1 MSTWVHRAMF
11 KAPWWS
17 LPINPAFLPRRA
29 LWQAMEEA
37 ATSARGRLLDVGC
50 GSKPYRTIFTQVTEY
65 LGLELDTEKNRAT
78 QHADLY
84 YDGKTFPVADE
95 SVDTVLCN
103 QVLEHVADPE
113 EFLSEIHR
121 VLRPGGTLIL
131 TVPFFWPEHEQ
142 PHDNRRY
149 TSFGLRNQLLAA
161 GFVARKQAKLTRGG
175 GVLFALA
182 AAGINASLRNSPLPF
197 RLLMRMIVIAPLSLL
212 GWMLTTIAS
221 GDAELFLDY
230 FVICQKNARTE

>member
-1 MSTWVHRAMF
+1 MNTWVHRAMF

-29 LWQAMEEA
+29 LWQAMEESA
-37 ATSARGRLLDVGC
+37 ASAHGRLLDVGC
-50 GSKPYRTIFTQVTEY
+50 GSKPYRTIFTRVTEY
-65 LGLELDTEKNRAT
+65 LGLELDTEENRAT
-78 QHADLY
+78 QHADFY
-84 YDGKTFPVADE
+84 YDGQTFPVADE

-103 QVLEHVADPE
+103 QVLEHVADPD
-113 EFLSEIHR
+113 EFLSEIFR

-131 TVPFFWPEHEQ
+131 TVPFIWPEHEQ

-161 GFVARKQAKLTRGG
+161 GFAPRKQAKLIRGG

-182 AAGINASLRNSPLPF
+182 AAGINAYLRNSPLLI
-197 RLLMRMIVIAPLSLL
+197 RVLMRIIVIAPLSLA
-212 GWMLTTIAS
+212 GWMLTMIAAS
-221 GDAELFLDY
+221 DTEMYLDN
-230 FVICQKNARTE
+230 FVIFQKTK